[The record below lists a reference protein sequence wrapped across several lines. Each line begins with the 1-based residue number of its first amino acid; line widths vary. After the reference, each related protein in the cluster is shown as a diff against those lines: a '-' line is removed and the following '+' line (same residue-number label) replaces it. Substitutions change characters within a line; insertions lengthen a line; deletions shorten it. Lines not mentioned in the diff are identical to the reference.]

1 MSTTKNVVAIARE
14 VIARHGSNA
23 VSMMDRRVH
32 ENVGAGDS
40 EAAALWMQ
48 VGKAV
53 RAWEPNRELDGAATD
68 RSGKRDVIV

>member
-23 VSMMDRRVH
+23 VSMMHRRVY
-32 ENVGAGDS
+32 ENARAGDG

-53 RAWEPNRELDGAATD
+53 RALEPKREIDGVG
-68 RSGKRDVIV
+68 S